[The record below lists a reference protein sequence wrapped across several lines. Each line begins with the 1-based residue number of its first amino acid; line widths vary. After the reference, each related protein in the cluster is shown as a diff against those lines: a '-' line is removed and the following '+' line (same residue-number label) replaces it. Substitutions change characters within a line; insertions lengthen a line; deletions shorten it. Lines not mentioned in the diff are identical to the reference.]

1 MSKKEIKYFHPSGRD
16 TLPNGIYYQKGN
28 FIGECIKN
36 SKKFT
41 LTDSVVPGQ
50 RYLGGVVVFPNGNID
65 GSMIERIGNTAGHAF
80 RGKYLA
86 QNGKLYD
93 EKSYTVVINGISS
106 RDLLR
111 IAEQLS
117 AAFDQEAVL
126 VKDMNKNKIYLVES
140 K

>member
-1 MSKKEIKYFHPSGRD
+1 
-16 TLPNGIYYQKGN
+16 
-28 FIGECIKN
+28 
-36 SKKFT
+36 
-41 LTDSVVPGQ
+41 
-50 RYLGGVVVFPNGNID
+50 
-65 GSMIERIGNTAGHAF
+65 MIERIGNTAGHAF